1 MTLAELISQFRTDSD
16 DVQAGALSLDGDV
29 KLWLN
34 EAVEEAAIRANL
46 IHEAD
51 NTAVCEISIDA
62 GTSTYPLHDAVIDIT
77 RADFTPTGSTE
88 SINLTLTDRVEQDR
102 TRSDWRTTTD
112 VPRELIQLDT
122 SVRMGCIPSVAG
134 LLKIE
139 CHRLPLA
146 SMAEDDD
153 TPEIGRVHHRHLVHW
168 ALHRC
173 YMRPDAEV
181 HDPGRAAVAL
191 SEFERYFGLRPDA
204 DLRRSFQA
212 NVPMHNKAVW

>member
-16 DVQAGALSLDGDV
+16 DVEAGGLSSDADITI
-29 KLWLN
+29 WLN
-34 EAVEEAAIRANL
+34 EAVEEAAIRASL

-51 NTAVCEISIDA
+51 NPAVCEISIDA
-62 GTSTYPLHDAVIDIT
+62 GTSIYQLHDAVIDIT
-77 RADFTPTGSTE
+77 RADFIPTGSTE
-88 SINLTLTDRVEQDR
+88 RVNLTLTDRVEQDR
-102 TRSDWRTTTD
+102 KRPNWRTTTD
-112 VPRELIQLDT
+112 VPHELIQTDT
-122 SVRMGCIPSVAG
+122 GVRMGCIPSVSG
-134 LLKIE
+134 LLVME
-139 CHRLPLA
+139 CNRLPLA
-146 SMAEDDD
+146 PMASDSD

-191 SEFERYFGLRPDA
+191 GEFERYFGLRPDA

-212 NVPMHNKAVW
+212 NTPMHNKAIA